1 MQQEIH
7 NCHHYDVH
15 HIQNA
20 KCRKCG
26 KLGHIAR
33 VCRSSIALVVYNQSP
48 ELAVVT
54 VTKTQ
59 EKQFIFTSLS
69 CLYLLQI
76 DKRLHLMVDVASL
89 LTFINQKTW
98 QNLQQPK
105 LEPTSRVLGAFE
117 GQPIGLRCSTQMI
130 LINVQF

>member
-69 CLYLLQI
+69 CLLPTANRQ
-76 DKRLHLMVDVASL
+76 ASPFNGGRSF
-89 LTFINQKTW
+89 TSYFYQSEDMAGSPAAKARA
-98 QNLQQPK
+98 NL
-105 LEPTSRVLGAFE
+105 
-117 GQPIGLRCSTQMI
+117 
-130 LINVQF
+130 